1 MSLGW
6 KKQEFQTG
14 LPIVNLLSPSV
25 FEALTARKVRL
36 RFIAGSLAL
45 ALFVGAGWGVQRLQ
59 LEEADKLRAV
69 EQGETARLDAR
80 TRGLAP
86 VSEFVSTVASQQ
98 ALVRKTMANEA
109 FLSLVLDGL
118 RHATPTGVRIDSVA
132 VTIDPSPGVGAAG
145 ATAVPKSATA
155 GTCPSPDPFTTQA
168 TVGCVVFAG
177 TATDR
182 ATVGQ
187 LVILLAKTGVFIAPY
202 VSTTTASA
210 STSTST
216 AASDQVAFTASVAL
230 TKRIYSNRYAALGAP
245 VSGG

>member
-1 MSLGW
+1 MSRGW

-14 LPIVNLLSPSV
+14 LPIVNLLPPSV
-25 FEALTARKVRL
+25 FEALSARKVRL
-36 RFIAGSLAL
+36 RFLAAGLAL

-59 LEEADKLRAV
+59 IEEAGKLQTV

-80 TRGLAP
+80 TRELAP
-86 VSEFVSTVASQQ
+86 VSDFVSTVASQQ

-109 FLSLVLDGL
+109 FVSLVLDGL
-118 RHATPTGVRIDSVA
+118 RHATPTGVRIDSVT
-132 VTIDPSPGVGAAG
+132 VTIEPSPGVGAAG

-168 TVGCVVFAG
+168 TVGCAVLAG

-182 ATVGQ
+182 AAVGQ
-187 LVILLAKTGVFIAPY
+187 LVIRLAKSGVFIAPY
-202 VSTTTASA
+202 ISTTTATT

-216 AASDQVAFTASVAL
+216 AASERVAFTGSVSL
-230 TKRIYSNRYAALGAP
+230 TKRVYSNRYAAIGAP